1 LAFHPYPQ
9 LIPNFF
15 NSYGFG
21 PPLGVTR
28 ASSWPWVDR
37 FGFGSSATNCPGSFR
52 CHHALFRLAFA
63 SAPRL
68 KRLTSLVTTNSPDHN
83 AKGTQSGPCMHQNA
97 HTPLLPL
104 VGTRFQDL
112 FHSPPGVL
120 FTFPSRY
127 WFTIGHERVFSL
139 GGWSPQIPTG
149 FLVPR
154 RTQVPGSSMQ
164 PEFRLRGSHPL
175 PRSVP
180 TRFGY
185 PAVTDGTMPHPGP
198 TTPIP
203 KNRFGL
209 FPFRSPLLRESH
221 LISLPQAT

>member
-37 FGFGSSATNCPGSFR
+37 IGFGSSATYSKI
-52 CHHALFRLAFA
+52 ALFRLAFA
-63 SAPRL
+63 AAPHLRC
-68 KRLTSLVTTNSPDHN
+68 LTSHVTTNSPDHN
-83 AKGTQSGPCMHQNA
+83 AKGTQSQEPKL
-97 HTPLLPL
+97 PLLPL
-104 VGTRFQDL
+104 VGTRFQVL

-127 WFTIGHERVFSL
+127 WCTIGHERVCSL

-149 FLVPR
+149 FLVSR
-154 RTQVPGSSMQ
+154 RTQVPGSSTQ
-164 PEFRLRGSHPL
+164 PRFRLQGSHL
-175 PRSVP
+175 VSRIVP
-180 TRFGY
+180 NRFGY
-185 PAVTDGTMPHPGP
+185 RAVLDGTSPIRALQPQTRRPGL
-198 TTPIP
+198 
-203 KNRFGL
+203 GSS
-209 FPFRSPLLRESH
+209 PFARRY
-221 LISLPQAT
+221 